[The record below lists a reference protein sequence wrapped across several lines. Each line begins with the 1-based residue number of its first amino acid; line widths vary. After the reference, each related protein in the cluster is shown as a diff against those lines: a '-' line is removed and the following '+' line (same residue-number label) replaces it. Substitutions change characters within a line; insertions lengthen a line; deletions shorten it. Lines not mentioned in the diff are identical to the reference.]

1 MTTLHGGYD
10 YCFFHFIFI
19 FAMSAVVNTQ
29 VVLHDVRTTNIEII
43 IDAVAYGLKLD
54 ALEKNLMHQIFQ
66 INIDKLFIVS
76 GNDVKNMNDIQFK
89 YIQCEL
95 LLKIGKKLKL
105 MLMSL
110 EEYLCHE
117 AIVNGNFQYDQPQQ
131 QVWNEIQNYLNQMQ
145 ASDALDRV
153 L

>member
-1 MTTLHGGYD
+1 
-10 YCFFHFIFI
+10 
-19 FAMSAVVNTQ
+19 MSAVVNVP
-29 VVLHDVRTTNIEII
+29 VVLSDVRETNIEIL

-54 ALEKNLMHQIFQ
+54 ALEKNLLHQIFQ
-66 INIDKLFIVS
+66 INVDKLFIVS
-76 GNDVKNMNDIQFK
+76 GDDVKNMNDLQFK

-105 MLMSL
+105 MMMSI

-131 QVWNEIQNYLNQMQ
+131 QVWDEIQNYLNQMN
-145 ASDALDRV
+145 ASNALNQITNN
-153 L
+153 

>member
-1 MTTLHGGYD
+1 
-10 YCFFHFIFI
+10 
-19 FAMSAVVNTQ
+19 MSAVVNTQ

-76 GNDVKNMNDIQFK
+76 ANDVKNMNDIQFK

-145 ASDALDRV
+145 ASDALDQV
-153 L
+153 LGK

>member
-1 MTTLHGGYD
+1 MIIV
-10 YCFFHFIFI
+10 FFISFFYLQ
-19 FAMSAVVNTQ
+19 MSAVVNTQ

>member
-1 MTTLHGGYD
+1 MAVMFIQL
-10 YCFFHFIFI
+10 FQFIFI

-54 ALEKNLMHQIFQ
+54 ALEKNLMQQIFQ

-76 GNDVKNMNDIQFK
+76 ANDVKNMNDIQFK

>member
-1 MTTLHGGYD
+1 MAVMIIQL
-10 YCFFHFIFI
+10 FQFIFYI
-19 FAMSAVVNTQ
+19 AMSAVVNVP
-29 VVLHDVRTTNIEII
+29 VVLSDVRETNIEIL

>member
-1 MTTLHGGYD
+1 MIIQL
-10 YCFFHFIFI
+10 FQFIFYI
-19 FAMSAVVNTQ
+19 AMSAVVNTQ